1 MSKLDLKRIGRTIHT
16 KTSEHLPEI
25 LMATGI
31 GAGITGTILAV
42 QATPKALKK
51 IEEKKEET
59 GKDELTNVEMV
70 QACWKLYIPAT
81 MSTLFGVGCILGS
94 RSEYTRRSAALATA
108 YKISETALT
117 EYKEKVVET
126 IGEDAEQ
133 EIKKKIAQ
141 TKVDNDPVSKKEVVV
156 TGRDNELFY
165 DYLSGR
171 YFYSSVTRV
180 KNAQNVINEQL
191 VNQVGGYV
199 SLNQFYEE
207 IGLSGIGLGYELGW
221 RGDDGLVEIETRD
234 AIVTDDHRSAIVLD
248 YRTAPVRDYDKLV
261 R

>member
-1 MSKLDLKRIGRTIHT
+1 MSKLNLKGIGRTIRT

-25 LMATGI
+25 LMS
-31 GAGITGTILAV
+31 AGITAGLTGTVLAV

-59 GKDELTNVEMV
+59 GKDELTNVEV
-70 QACWKLYIPAT
+70 IQACWKCYIPAT
-81 MSTLFGVGCILGS
+81 MSTIFGVGCILGS
-94 RSEYTRRSAALATA
+94 RSEYSRRSAALATA

-117 EYKEKVVET
+117 EYKEKVIET
-126 IGEDAEQ
+126 IGEETEKEVQ
-133 EIKKKIAQ
+133 KKVAQ
-141 TKVDNDPVSKKEVVV
+141 SRVDKDPVSKKEVIV

-171 YFYSSVTRV
+171 YFYSSVTRI

-207 IGLSGIGLGYELGW
+207 IGLPGIGLGYELGW

-234 AIVTDDHRSAIVLD
+234 AIVTDDHRSAIVID
-248 YRTAPVRDYDKLV
+248 YTTAPIRDFDRLV